1 MINHD
6 TQMMVQTVITF
17 FNPGDTFEV
26 RALDVQGYMNSTKTW
41 SGYFLYD
48 GSNAE
53 FIVSE
58 VLKLP
63 RAKGIYFT
71 INPIDPS
78 LLARSNNHMSIS
90 KTGSTTGDKD
100 ILRRRHILID
110 IDTVKKSDTSAT
122 DDQVLL
128 AYATAE
134 RIFDY
139 LIAQGWPRP
148 IACFSGNGCHL
159 LCPIDLPCDDNGLI
173 KKCLEALSLMFDTP
187 EVKVDTSVFN
197 PARIVRFYGTVACKG
212 DPVPELGIHHRVSK
226 ILSL

>member
-6 TQMMVQTVITF
+6 AQMMALAIQTLF
-17 FNPGDTFEV
+17 EPGDTFEV
-26 RALDVQGYMNSTKTW
+26 RALDVQGYKNSTQTW

-48 GSNAE
+48 GSSAE
-53 FIVSE
+53 FIVGE

-63 RAKGIYFT
+63 RSKGIYFT
-71 INPIDPS
+71 LNPVDPS

-90 KTGSTTGDKD
+90 KTGSTTSDKD
-100 ILRRRHILID
+100 ILRRRFMAID
-110 IDTVKKSDTSAT
+110 IDPVRKSDTSAT

-128 AYATAE
+128 AYATAKL
-134 RIFDY
+134 IFAY

-159 LCPIDLPCDDNGLI
+159 LCPIDLPCDDNRLI

>member
-6 TQMMVQTVITF
+6 PTMMALAIRTL
-17 FNPGDTFEV
+17 FNPGETLEV
-26 RALDVQGYMNSTKTW
+26 RALDVQGYKTSTQTW

-63 RAKGIYFT
+63 PAKGIYFT
-71 INPIDPS
+71 LNPVDPS
-78 LLARSNNHMSIS
+78 LLARSNSHMSIS
-90 KTGSTTGDKD
+90 KTGSTTGDRD
-100 ILRRRHILID
+100 ILRRRFIPID

-128 AYATAE
+128 AYATA
-134 RIFDY
+134 RFIFDY
-139 LIAQGWPRP
+139 LLAQGWPRP

-159 LCPIDLPCDDNGLI
+159 LCPVDLPCDDNGLI
-173 KKCLEALSLMFDTP
+173 KKCLEALALMFDTP

-197 PARIVRFYGTVACKG
+197 PARIVRFYGTVARKG
-212 DPVPELGIHHRVSK
+212 DPVPELGIHHRVSQ
-226 ILSL
+226 ILSI